1 MPVNLPTDLLRS
13 FVTIVDTGSMVRA
26 SEHVFLTQPALSLQM
41 KRLSEIIRRP
51 IFNREKGNL
60 TLTPAGEILLTHA
73 RTMLE
78 LNDRIVAD
86 IGGEPNLVARVGMV
100 QDFADAIL
108 PNVLS
113 KFREL
118 NRDVRLEIR
127 IGNSAE
133 LRELVAAGRLDLA
146 LFLGQN
152 DDPDRFATADT
163 LWVGRSQLAEEP
175 TVPIAVM
182 TKPCMFREIALAAL
196 KAQDRPYVI
205 SVETPSTSALRAAV
219 ESGLAITCRAP
230 AFIGP
235 KVSPLDLGGEPLP
248 KVAYCL
254 AIQPNANTTVVHL
267 AELLRLNLSGL
278 ALVEA

>member
-60 TLTPAGEILLTHA
+60 KLTLAGEILLTHA

-86 IGGEPNLVARVGMV
+86 IGGEPNLVARIGMV

-108 PNVLS
+108 PTVLS
-113 KFREL
+113 RFKEL

-133 LRELVAAGRLDLA
+133 LRELVVAGRLDLA
-146 LFLGQN
+146 LFLGQEG
-152 DDPDRFATADT
+152 DPDSFATADT
-163 LWVGRSQLAEEP
+163 LWVGQSRLAQEP
-175 TVPIAVM
+175 TVPLAVM

-196 KAQDRPYVI
+196 EAQDRRYVI

-219 ESGLAITCRAP
+219 ESGLAVTCRAP

-235 KVSPLDLGGEPLP
+235 AVSPIDLGGELLP
-248 KVAYCL
+248 KVAYCMSVQ
-254 AIQPNANTTVVHL
+254 ASANPTVIHL

-278 ALVEA
+278 ARIDI